1 MAWSEDGACAGHG
14 TPRGR
19 SEGRENSEGWP
30 YHVVIRWLQTAI
42 YDPGHRKSNT
52 PGEIECLRS
61 VVTVA
66 GQTMQRVAPHL
77 MCALMGRLHDAYLEP
92 SIPPRMRMVLLELIE
107 LRASGWQLKTSTQ
120 MYYNPGK
127 AFQHH
132 E

>member
-1 MAWSEDGACAGHG
+1 M
-14 TPRGR
+14 
-19 SEGRENSEGWP
+19 
-30 YHVVIRWLQTAI
+30 
-42 YDPGHRKSNT
+42 RKFAELRIATRNERVYQYT
-52 PGEIECLRS
+52 ERIECLRS